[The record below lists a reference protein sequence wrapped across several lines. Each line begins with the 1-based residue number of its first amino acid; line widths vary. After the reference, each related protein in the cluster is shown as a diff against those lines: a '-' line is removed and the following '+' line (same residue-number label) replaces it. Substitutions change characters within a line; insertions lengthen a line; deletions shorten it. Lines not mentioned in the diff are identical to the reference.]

1 MVGQEEHCSRKVA
14 RRDPRYLRAA
24 IAKVATVELTADAPE
39 QRVVARRRRLHH
51 KGGTQRDAAHTRELH
66 LVHQPLRRVGDIG
79 AEVPRGRGA
88 RLAAAEK
95 AERLAGREPRVVGV
109 DVGGA
114 AMEPDPRRPR
124 QPRHRT
130 TDGRRCSHPLGD
142 QRGPLRRRV
151 KAGDTAAREVEKE
164 VGALQLRQPTVGLCG
179 VPENHPAEAAPGL
192 AAGEDGDLIATLEQ
206 RRRHEL
212 AQQPRAA
219 CDDRPHQRAGPP
231 AASSRTMSFAIRCTA
246 ASASGMAPVMVR
258 KPWIMPVSQRC
269 STLLPASR
277 RRTA

>member
-1 MVGQEEHCSRKVA
+1 
-14 RRDPRYLRAA
+14 
-24 IAKVATVELTADAPE
+24 
-39 QRVVARRRRLHH
+39 
-51 KGGTQRDAAHTRELH
+51 
-66 LVHQPLRRVGDIG
+66 
-79 AEVPRGRGA
+79 
-88 RLAAAEK
+88 
-95 AERLAGREPRVVGV
+95 
-109 DVGGA
+109 
-114 AMEPDPRRPR
+114 MEPDPRRPR
-124 QPRHRT
+124 QLRHRT

-151 KAGDTAAREVEKE
+151 KAGDAAAREVEKE
-164 VGALQLRQPTVGLCG
+164 VGALQLRQPTVRLRG

-192 AAGEDGDLIATLEQ
+192 APGEDGDLVATLEQ
-206 RRRHEL
+206 RRSDQL

-219 CDDRPHQRAGPP
+219 CDDRPHQPT
-231 AASSRTMSFAIRCTA
+231 AAPEGMSRTMSFTIRCTA